1 MAVKTSS
8 LQMVAELD
16 KLQALI
22 GELPVAQR
30 NLASR
35 CQPGQIRE
43 VRDAVLDS
51 LHSEQASTFRRLS
64 CLVRAL
70 SAKHAA
76 RLATVCGPLVAARTL
91 PFVEPLKVGKI
102 ARRLPGDFLTDITL
116 KADPRALRTLIRHI
130 PTEQIA
136 AVAAALIEQRHYVT
150 AGQLADALPSTAIRQ
165 VLALIDDDVALLR
178 TVFYMDEPEQLGDI
192 IRLVDNERLN
202 RIILAG
208 LGNRETWPIL
218 MWVIDQVGRD
228 IKSRIT
234 NLVVERDPET
244 LNELINVAN
253 SQALWGPILRSLDTI
268 KERHQRSL
276 VHLQALR
283 DEKVLEGL
291 MKAAYDEG
299 LMANTIP
306 LIETMNGDLQ
316 AFVARVGLRQGADI
330 LEVFIR
336 DAVRQNHA
344 GVILTLLSRMT
355 DEEIKELT
363 TLGVFNDNFILQA
376 IVSAGIATG
385 QIRSLIRFARRL
397 PGKGQELMASLM
409 AADHGA
415 LLERLLNRSEL
426 LGDSDWN
433 ELVSLLSRIRLPDQA
448 REIADVI
455 HYQSRQTAQA
465 LKTHAE
471 HMGMDLLKALRL

>member
-1 MAVKTSS
+1 MKTSS
-8 LQMVAELD
+8 LQMVAELE

-22 GELPVAQR
+22 GDLPAAQR
-30 NLASR
+30 NLASG

-43 VRDAVLDS
+43 TRDAVLDT
-51 LHSEQASTFRRLS
+51 LHDDHALTFQRLG
-64 CLVRAL
+64 CFVRAL
-70 SAKHAA
+70 PAKRAA
-76 RLATVCGPLVAARTL
+76 KLATNCGPVVVARVL
-91 PFVEPLKVGKI
+91 PFVDLLKVGKI
-102 ARRLPGDFLTDITL
+102 TRQLPVDFLTEVTL

-130 PTEQIA
+130 PTDQIA
-136 AVAAALIEQRHYVT
+136 AVAAALIKQEHHIT

-165 VLALIDDDVALLR
+165 VLTLVDDDVALLR

-228 IKSRIT
+228 IQSRIT
-234 NLVVERDPET
+234 NLIVERDPET

-283 DEKVLEGL
+283 DEQVLEGL

-306 LIETMNGDLQ
+306 LIEAMNADLQ
-316 AFVARVGLRQGADI
+316 AFVAKVGLRQGADI
-330 LEVFIR
+330 LEAFIR

-344 GVILTLLSRMT
+344 AVILTLLSRMT
-355 DEEIKELT
+355 DEEVKELT

-376 IVSAGIATG
+376 IVSAGIGTG
-385 QIRSLIRFARRL
+385 QIRPLIRFARRL
-397 PGKGQELMASLM
+397 PSKGQELLASLM

-433 ELVSLLSRIRLPDQA
+433 ELVSLISKVRIPDQA
-448 REIADVI
+448 KEIADVI
-455 HYQSRQTAQA
+455 RYQSRQTSRA
-465 LKTHAE
+465 LKARAE
-471 HMGMDLLKALRL
+471 NMGSDLFKTLLK

>member
-1 MAVKTSS
+1 MKTSS
-8 LQMVAELD
+8 LQMVAELE

-22 GELPVAQR
+22 GDLPAAQR
-30 NLASR
+30 NLAKD
-35 CQPGQIRE
+35 CLPGQIRE
-43 VRDAVLDS
+43 IRDAVLDD
-51 LHSEQASTFRRLS
+51 LHDDHASTFRRLG
-64 CLVRAL
+64 CFVRAL
-70 SAKHAA
+70 SSKRAAK
-76 RLATVCGPLVAARTL
+76 LATDCGPVIVARVL
-91 PFVEPLKVGKI
+91 PFVDLLKVGKI
-102 ARRLPGDFLTDITL
+102 TRRLPVDFLTDVTL

-130 PTEQIA
+130 PTDQLA
-136 AVAAALIEQRHYVT
+136 AVAAALIEQGHHIT

-165 VLALIDDDVALLR
+165 VLALISDDVALLR

-234 NLVVERDPET
+234 NLIVERDPET

-283 DEKVLEGL
+283 DEQVLEGL

-306 LIETMNGDLQ
+306 LIEAMNSDLQ
-316 AFVARVGLRQGADI
+316 AFVAKVGLRQGADI
-330 LEVFIR
+330 LEAFIR

-344 GVILTLLSRMT
+344 EVILTLLSRMT
-355 DEEIKELT
+355 DEEVKELT
-363 TLGVFNDNFILQA
+363 TLGVFKDNFVLQA
-376 IVSAGIATG
+376 IVSAGIGTG
-385 QIRSLIRFARRL
+385 QIRPLIRFARRL
-397 PGKGQELMASLM
+397 PGKAQELLASLM

-415 LLERLLNRSEL
+415 LLERLLNRSEM

-433 ELVSLLSRIRLPDQA
+433 ELVSLISKIRIPDQA

-455 HYQSRQTAQA
+455 QYQSRQTAQA
-465 LKTHAE
+465 LKAHAE
-471 HMGMDLLKALRL
+471 NMGMDLFKTLRR

>member
-1 MAVKTSS
+1 MTISS
-8 LQMVAELD
+8 LQMVAEFE

-22 GELPVAQR
+22 GTLPSTQKDLINHCHPR
-30 NLASR
+30 
-35 CQPGQIRE
+35 QIRE
-43 VRDAVLDS
+43 VRDAVLDD
-51 LHSEQASTFRRLS
+51 LHSEQASTFKRLS

-70 SAKHAA
+70 PAKRAA
-76 RLATVCGPLVAARTL
+76 RLATTCGPVVAARTL
-91 PFVEPLKVGKI
+91 PFVDLLKVGKI
-102 ARRLPGDFLTDITL
+102 ARQLPVDFLTDITL
-116 KADPRALRTLIRHI
+116 EADPRALRTLIRHI
-130 PTEQIA
+130 PTDQIA
-136 AVAAALIEQRHYVT
+136 AVAAALIEQRHYIT

-165 VLALIDDDVALLR
+165 VLTLISDDVALLC

-208 LGNRETWPIL
+208 LGDRETWPIL

-234 NLVVERDPET
+234 NLIVERDPET
-244 LNELINVAN
+244 LNDLINVAN
-253 SQALWGPILRSLDTI
+253 SQALWGPILRSLDTV

-283 DEKVLEGL
+283 DEQVLEGL

-306 LIETMNGDLQ
+306 LIEAMNGDLQ
-316 AFVARVGLRQGADI
+316 AFVAKVGLRQGADI
-330 LEVFIR
+330 LEAFIR

-344 GVILTLLSRMT
+344 DVILTLLSRMT

-376 IVSAGIATG
+376 IVSAGIGTG

-397 PGKGQELMASLM
+397 PGKGQELLASLM

-415 LLERLLNRSEL
+415 LLERLLNRSEM

-433 ELVSLLSRIRLPDQA
+433 ELVSLISKIRIPDQA

-465 LKTHAE
+465 LKAHAE
-471 HMGMDLLKALRL
+471 NMGMDLFKTLRQ